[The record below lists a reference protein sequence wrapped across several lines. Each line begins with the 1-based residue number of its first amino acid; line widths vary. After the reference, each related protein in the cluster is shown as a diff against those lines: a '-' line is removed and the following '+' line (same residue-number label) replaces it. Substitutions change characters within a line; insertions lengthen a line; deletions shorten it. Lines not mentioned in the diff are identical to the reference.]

1 MSTFR
6 SLTLTLTSTLTGSMS
21 CSTIVNSDINVHVSS
36 SRFCFFVNFHSF
48 IIRASFLVL
57 GSCVHFV
64 FFVVGMNGGIAA
76 LNSMKRISLK

>member
-1 MSTFR
+1 
-6 SLTLTLTSTLTGSMS
+6 
-21 CSTIVNSDINVHVSS
+21 
-36 SRFCFFVNFHSF
+36 VNFHSF

-76 LNSMKRISLK
+76 LNSMKRIYLK